1 MASKK
6 IQLMA
11 QFYEQC
17 KNKGYTNMR
26 DDTQSLKA
34 KVIATDLGLRY
45 GNIVEFYEKAAQCY
59 RQIQE
64 EEKSE
69 AEKRRIREREERAER
84 ERLAVNGS
92 LLVTISD
99 NDMHQRYFSVPM
111 VPLTAR

>member
-34 KVIATDLGLRY
+34 KVVATP
-45 GNIVEFYEKAAQCY
+45 
-59 RQIQE
+59 
-64 EEKSE
+64 
-69 AEKRRIREREERAER
+69 
-84 ERLAVNGS
+84 
-92 LLVTISD
+92 
-99 NDMHQRYFSVPM
+99 QRYIGLKPQRVE
-111 VPLTAR
+111 